1 MEKIINNLKYDNI
14 FLKTDKN
21 SVHSYISYYE
31 KLFKKIR
38 YDNLNILEVGVSRG
52 GSIRL
57 WSKYFENSNIYGI
70 DIFPKKTHEIVYK
83 KLANFGKNITIY
95 KNNAYS
101 LNVIEKLFSNI
112 KFDIIID
119 DGPHT
124 KISQEFFAENY
135 IKLLNPNGILIIE
148 DIENIDYI
156 NDIINKIPKEIKYEY
171 TVYDLRDNK
180 NRFDD
185 IFLYI
190 KRC

>member
-135 IKLLNPNGILIIE
+135 IKLLNPNGILII
-148 DIENIDYI
+148 
-156 NDIINKIPKEIKYEY
+156 
-171 TVYDLRDNK
+171 
-180 NRFDD
+180 
-185 IFLYI
+185 
-190 KRC
+190 